1 VVSLGKGFR
10 FSKGNMGKE
19 SLVTAANIVAL
30 GPSHSSILHILEPCG
45 VAHILIV
52 ASLSKVWD
60 HTSTLELSIGSH
72 KIKDLLLTI
81 QIVGVVGIQVNIK
94 VSHKDWG
101 ISIGGVLVEC
111 VLNMS
116 MEISQAL
123 WTW

>member
-10 FSKGNMGKE
+10 FSKSNIGKE
-19 SLVTAANIVAL
+19 SLVSAANIVTL
-30 GPSHSSILHILEPCG
+30 GPSHSPIFHILEPCC
-45 VAHILIV
+45 VAHILIA

-60 HTSTLELSIGSH
+60 HTLELSIGSH
-72 KIKDLLLTI
+72 TIKDLLLAI
-81 QIVGVVGIQVNIK
+81 QIIGVVGIQVNIK

-111 VLNMS
+111 ILNMS

-123 WTW
+123 WAW